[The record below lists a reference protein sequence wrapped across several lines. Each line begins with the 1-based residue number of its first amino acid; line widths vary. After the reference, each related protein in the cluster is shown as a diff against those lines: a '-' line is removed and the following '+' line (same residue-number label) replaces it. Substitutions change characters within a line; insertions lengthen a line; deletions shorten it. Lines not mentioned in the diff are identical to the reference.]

1 MQFPQLPGE
10 TSSLKTLCQ
19 NETYFVKK
27 NPKTFF
33 HAVITPLRPHN
44 LALFQSEDFP
54 KTVLWGSR
62 FRSNP
67 KTFPSTAG
75 SQRSVVPSRKR
86 GLSIASCLEMC
97 VIMPYCMSTTSPFD
111 HVPIRRP
118 SHDRQ
123 AKPVL
128 PVQSE
133 DLPFRTRQ
141 SAISFPL
148 PKDWALDRFMP
159 SICIPF
165 GPFRISTTSPFD
177 HVPIRRPSHNRPA
190 RLVLPIQSGDLPFR
204 TRQSAISFPLPKD
217 WALDRFMPLKCP

>member
-1 MQFPQLPGE
+1 LKPTPPEFASLSTCRSRVFSTSQRFTSSNPYRPCFIPDPPLGFGPSEPFLLKQLQYLSVPPALLMFMLFPQLPGE

-27 NPKTFF
+27 SSKTFF
-33 HAVITPLRPHN
+33 HAVITSLRPHN

-75 SQRSVVPSRKR
+75 SQRPAALSRKKE
-86 GLSIASCLEMC
+86 LSIASCLEMC
-97 VIMPYCMSTTSPFD
+97 VKMLYCMSITSPFD

-118 SHDRQ
+118 SHDRP
-123 AKPVL
+123 ARLVL

-133 DLPFRTRQ
+133 DLPLCTRQ

-148 PKDWALDRFMP
+148 PKD
-159 SICIPF
+159 
-165 GPFRISTTSPFD
+165 
-177 HVPIRRPSHNRPA
+177 
-190 RLVLPIQSGDLPFR
+190 
-204 TRQSAISFPLPKD
+204 
-217 WALDRFMPLKCP
+217 